1 MIKFFLDNRRI
12 ALLILPFFI
21 VGYIVLN
28 AYLNYFV
35 IPNLVELD
43 LGFWGMSTFPKFEG
57 YPYLAGIFVYINAIL
72 LNNLFNINSFYEKNS
87 YIISLLYV
95 MLMSFYHSFYE
106 IDGVIIAHLFSI
118 LSLYQ
123 LFSLESN
130 TDGRKAVF
138 NSGLLL
144 GIAASFHPP
153 LIFTAPIHWIMITRI
168 RPFVFR
174 ETILATAGFI
184 TPLLYGLYSVF
195 IRKNEVNWNFIETA
209 VNYEQ
214 KQLIFL
220 ISLILF
226 FVVSLLSVWGIRIKN
241 KKSSIRFRKLTGIIY
256 LKLLSGLILGTL
268 EIIFLNQYEWYSFSV
283 ISLALFFPFSF
294 INKSTNALAS
304 FFFYVIFT
312 FSIAKFFI

>member
-21 VGYIVLN
+21 AGYIVLN
-28 AYLNYFV
+28 SYLNYFM
-35 IPNLVELD
+35 IPTQVELD
-43 LGFWGMSTFPKFEG
+43 LGFWGMSSFPNFEG
-57 YPYLAGIFVYINAIL
+57 YQYLAGIVVYINAVL

-106 IDGVIIAHLFSI
+106 IDGVIIAHFFSI

-123 LFSLESN
+123 LFKLESN
-130 TDGRKAVF
+130 TDGRKTVF

-144 GIAASFHPP
+144 GIASTFHPP
-153 LIFTAPIHWIMITRI
+153 LIFTAPILWIMITRI
-168 RPFVFR
+168 RPFIFR

-184 TPLLYGLYSVF
+184 TPLLYGFYSVF
-195 IRKNEVNWNFIETA
+195 IRKNEINWNFIETA

-226 FVVSLLSVWGIRIKN
+226 FVVSLLSIWGIRIKN

-294 INKSTNALAS
+294 FNKSTNAFAS
-304 FFFYVIFT
+304 FFFYVIFI